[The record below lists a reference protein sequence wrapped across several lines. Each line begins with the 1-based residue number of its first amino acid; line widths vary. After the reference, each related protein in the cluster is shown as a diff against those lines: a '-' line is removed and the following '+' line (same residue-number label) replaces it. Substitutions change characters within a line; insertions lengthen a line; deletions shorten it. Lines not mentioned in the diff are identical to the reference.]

1 MAGAAPTFGGLPAL
15 RTCFS
20 EIAATILSFCIGNLD
35 MRLKTTLS
43 AMLASTLLAMP
54 AWAEPAP
61 SGHVD
66 RIFVNGRI
74 WTGDEA
80 QPWAEALAV
89 SGDTLVGVGDDAEIK
104 AMAATDTAVIDL
116 AGRFVTPG
124 FQDSHIHFPGPS
136 INSVD
141 LSDVTTLAEFQ
152 DKLKAFAEAHPELP
166 WIVGKGWGYAIF
178 PDEKADKKY
187 IDAVISDRPV
197 YVAARDGHMGLAN
210 SAALRVAGVT
220 AATQDPPNGHIM
232 KAENDEPTGEF
243 KEAAQRLIR
252 QVIPAE
258 TEEVRYRTLITHLD
272 RMAQAGLTAGH
283 DAASRP
289 ELVEL
294 FERAL
299 AANQLKLRVRFAMV
313 MVPGVGGYSP
323 LHHLERPITEADVAP
338 YVHLRDKLR
347 GPLLEITSIKGVLDG
362 TVDAM
367 TAVMD
372 EPYVG
377 TDITGIPF
385 WETNELNQTVALYD
399 KLGFQVMLHAI
410 GDKAVAQALDSFA
423 HAAKVNG
430 TTGRR
435 HRIEHAE
442 VPRLEDLRRMH
453 DLGVIVATT
462 PMFANPDE
470 TVLQNF
476 DPLLGPER
484 APHADSFRIFDDA
497 GVVQAFSSDWDA
509 FTYDPIE
516 GIAVAVTR
524 QTADGKPIG
533 GWYPAGRISVEAAL
547 RHYTI
552 DGAYATFDEAERGTL
567 TEGKLADFV
576 VLSQDLTAIDP
587 MKIRQTEVLLT
598 VMGGEDTW
606 RSPEFQ

>member
-1 MAGAAPTFGGLPAL
+1 
-15 RTCFS
+15 
-20 EIAATILSFCIGNLD
+20 
-35 MRLKTTLS
+35 MRLKTMLS
-43 AMLASTLLAMP
+43 AMLASTLLATP

-61 SGHVD
+61 GNHVD

-80 QPWAEALAV
+80 EPWAEALAV
-89 SGDTLVGVGDDAEIK
+89 SGDTLVGVGQDAEIK
-104 AMAATDTAVIDL
+104 GMAAADTAVVDL
-116 AGRFVTPG
+116 GGRFVTPG

-141 LSDVTTLAEFQ
+141 LSDVTTLAQFQ
-152 DKLKAFAEAHPELP
+152 DKLKAFAAAHPELP

-178 PDEKADKKY
+178 PNESPNKTH

-197 YVAARDGHMGLAN
+197 YLAARDGHMGLAN
-210 SAALRVAGVT
+210 SAALRLADVT

-232 KAENDEPTGEF
+232 KGQNGEPNGEF
-243 KEAAQRLIR
+243 KEAAQGLIR
-252 QVIPAE
+252 RAIPAD
-258 TEEVRYRTLITHLD
+258 TPEVRYRTLITHLNE
-272 RMAQAGLTAGH
+272 MAQEGLTAAH
-283 DAASRP
+283 DAMSRP
-289 ELVEL
+289 ELVGL

-299 AANQLKLRVRFAMV
+299 AANQLKLRLRFAMV
-313 MVPGVGGYSP
+313 MVPGVGGYS
-323 LHHLERPITEADVAP
+323 LQHHLERPITEADVAP
-338 YVHLRDKLR
+338 YLHLRDKLK

-367 TAVMD
+367 TASMD

-377 TDITGIPF
+377 TDISGIPF
-385 WETNELNQTVALYD
+385 WDSDELNQTVALYD

-423 HAAKVNG
+423 HAAQVNG

-435 HRIEHAE
+435 HRVEHAE
-442 VPRLEDLRRMH
+442 VPRLEDLERFR
-453 DLGVIVATT
+453 DLGVIASTT

-470 TVLQNF
+470 TVLRNF

-484 APHADSFRIFDDA
+484 APHADSFKIFDDA

-509 FTYDPIE
+509 FTYAPIE

-524 QTADGKPIG
+524 QTADGKPVG
-533 GWYPAGRISVEAAL
+533 GWYPDGRISVEAAL
-547 RHYTI
+547 RHYTR

-587 MKIRQTEVLLT
+587 MKIRQTKVLLT
-598 VMGGEDTW
+598 VMGGGDTW

>member
-1 MAGAAPTFGGLPAL
+1 
-15 RTCFS
+15 
-20 EIAATILSFCIGNLD
+20 
-35 MRLKTTLS
+35 MRLKTMLS
-43 AMLASTLLAMP
+43 AMLVSTLLTVP
-54 AWAEPAP
+54 VWAGPAP
-61 SGHVD
+61 GGHVD

-74 WTGDEA
+74 WTGNVA
-80 QPWAEALAV
+80 QPWAKALAV
-89 SGDTLVGVGDDAEIK
+89 SGDTLVGVGEDADVRTL
-104 AMAATDTAVIDL
+104 AAADTAVVDL
-116 AGRFVTPG
+116 GGRFVTPG

-141 LSDVTTLAEFQ
+141 LSDVTTLAQFQ
-152 DKLKAFAEAHPELP
+152 AKLKAFAQAHPELP

-178 PDEKADKKY
+178 PQEKADKKF

-197 YVAARDGHMGLAN
+197 YLAARDGHMGLAN
-210 SAALRVAGVT
+210 SAALRLAGVT
-220 AATQDPPNGHIM
+220 SATQDPPNGHIM
-232 KAENDEPTGEF
+232 KNRKGEPIGEF
-243 KEAAQRLIR
+243 KEAAQALIR
-252 QVIPAE
+252 KVIPPE
-258 TEEVRYRTLITHLD
+258 TEEDRYRTLLTHLD
-272 RMAQAGLTAGH
+272 EMAQAGLTAAH
-283 DAASRP
+283 DAMSTPR
-289 ELVEL
+289 LVEM

-299 AANQLKLRVRFAMV
+299 ADDRLKLRVRFGMV
-313 MVPGVGGYSP
+313 MVPGVGGYSRQ
-323 LHHLERPITEADVAP
+323 HRLERPITEADVAP
-338 YVHLRDKLR
+338 YVNLRNKLH
-347 GPLLEITSIKGVLDG
+347 GSMLKVTSIKGVLDG

-372 EPYVG
+372 KPYVG

-385 WETNELNQTVALYD
+385 WETNELNQTVSLYD

-410 GDKAVAQALDSFA
+410 GDKAVAQGLDSFA
-423 HAAKVNG
+423 YAARVNG

-453 DLGVIVATT
+453 DLGVIVVTT

-470 TVLQNF
+470 TVLKNF

-497 GVVQAFSSDWDA
+497 EIIQAFSSDWDA
-509 FTYDPIE
+509 FTFDVIE

-524 QTADGKPIG
+524 QTADGKPVG

-547 RHYTI
+547 RHYTV
-552 DGAYATFDEAERGTL
+552 DGAYATFDEAERGML
-567 TEGKLADFV
+567 TKGKLADFV

-587 MKIRQTEVLLT
+587 MKIRQTKVLLT

-606 RSPEFQ
+606 RSPEFR